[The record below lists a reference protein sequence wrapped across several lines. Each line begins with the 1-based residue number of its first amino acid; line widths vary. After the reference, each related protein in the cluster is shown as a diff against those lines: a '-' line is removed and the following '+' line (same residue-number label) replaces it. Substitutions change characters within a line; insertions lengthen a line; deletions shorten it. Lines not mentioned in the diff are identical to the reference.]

1 MGAVALA
8 AAPSDPEVLMD
19 LGMYASA
26 ASTHDPAARVVGLA
40 GMGRI
45 KEARELRIQDIR
57 LDWAAHARLAR
68 AAAPVDPAWALEFL
82 GEDALEARAACLLA
96 LARPQEAMA
105 LIRGVDPTREAIL
118 LTAAANAA
126 LGRHGSARRNLNALF
141 SIDDLE
147 HPLTEGG
154 DPLSLAA
161 FNVAD
166 SIAASA
172 GEQPLVSVIIAAKNA
187 AETIDAALRSL
198 CRQTWRNLEI
208 IVIDDGSSD
217 DTAARAATIAATD
230 PRVHLMSNTHRPGA
244 YGARNTGLSRATGAY
259 IAFHDADDWAHPR
272 RIERQC
278 VALGQSAGSICSYF
292 RIDDEGSIVNP
303 RVFPLLRKNP
313 ILLMLR
319 RDALDRIGVFE
330 EVHLG
335 GDSEYLARFDD
346 RLGRGSVARMSQCLV
361 VARWNASSL
370 MGSPETGLSASGLA
384 ARVAYVEDWRRRHA
398 AAAA

>member
-8 AAPSDPEVLMD
+8 AAPSDPQVLMD

-26 ASTHDPAARVVGLA
+26 ASTRDPAARIVGLA

-45 KEARELRIQDIR
+45 TEARERLAQDTR
-57 LDWAAHARLAR
+57 LDWAAQGRLAK
-68 AAAPVDPAWALEFL
+68 AVAPVDPAWALEFL

-96 LARPQEAMA
+96 LGRPQEAMN
-105 LIRGVDPTREAIL
+105 LILGADPTRETLL

-126 LGRHGSARRNLNALF
+126 LAQHGAARRALNALF
-141 SIDDLE
+141 SIDGLE
-147 HPLTEGG
+147 APLTEGN

-161 FNVAD
+161 FDGAG
-166 SIAASA
+166 SIAAMA
-172 GEQPLVSVIIAAKNA
+172 GEQPLVSVIVAAKNA
-187 AETIDAALRSL
+187 SDTTEAALRSL

-208 IVIDDGSSD
+208 IVVDDASTD
-217 DTAARAATIAATD
+217 DTAARATKIAAAD
-230 PRVHLMSNTHRPGA
+230 PRVHLMSNAQGPGA
-244 YGARNTGLSRATGAY
+244 YGARNTGLGRATGAY

-278 VALGQSAGSICSYF
+278 MALEQSAGSICSYF
-292 RIDDEGSIVNP
+292 RVDDQGSIVNP

-330 EVHLG
+330 DVRLG

-361 VARWNASSL
+361 VARWSASSL

-384 ARVAYVEDWRRRHA
+384 TRVAYVEDWRRRHA